1 MNEQVRMVIAIVVS
15 AAILIIWQVLTRD
28 EEAIRRAQQQREA
41 AQLAEEK
48 PQSDQTAELKVI
60 EPAPVEE
67 ATTPTKETSVR
78 KARTVKIETPLYIA
92 HVSEQGARLES
103 FVLKN
108 YRESVGQNASPKQ
121 LIDSSLTQ
129 GTLLTSLADGSLP
142 ELKNALYVTDSPG
155 DTIVADTGEVDIGF
169 SWVASNGVRITKK
182 FRFNPRNYLIGYTI
196 NIQNT
201 SELPLKDS
209 LTVSLLNPL
218 QEENNQGYA
227 FIGPSGLI
235 DGRLQQVDIGDLE
248 EKNTYAG
255 KIGWI
260 TNNDRYFLS
269 SVVPAKIQD
278 AQMKMFVRNDS
289 YYETQYV
296 QSTGA
301 IPAGR
306 QQSYDFQLYFGPKSL
321 SILNRYDNQLAEAIY
336 FGWFDIIAK
345 PCLYL
350 MNYLYRLIPNYGIAI
365 IILTL
370 IIKLLLWPLGSKSAK
385 SMNEMK
391 KLQPLMAEIR
401 EKYKDDKKKMNEE
414 LMGLYRTYK
423 INPMGGCLPMV
434 AQIPIFFALY
444 RMLYEAIELRH
455 APFFGWINDLSA
467 PDRLLNFDF
476 AIPFMQPP
484 YGIPVLTILMGASMF
499 LQQKMQ
505 PPAGDPTQA
514 KMMMFMPLIFTFIFI
529 NFSSGLVLYWFVSNI
544 VSMGQQYYISKKMS

>member
-1 MNEQVRMVIAIVVS
+1 MVIAIVVS